1 MGERL
6 RSVIK
11 PFHFPLMLAWL
22 LLFGFFYLASPIW
35 IFLLSFFKDK
45 EGTNDYLK
53 DINIGERKNG

>member
-6 RSVIK
+6 RIISVII
-11 PFHFPLMLAWL
+11 PFHFPQMLAWL
-22 LLFGFFYLASPIW
+22 LLFGFSYLDFS
-35 IFLLSFFKDK
+35 SFIKDK